1 MPERV
6 ECYSGYEYPE
16 RPSAFY
22 WQDVRMEITEV
33 LQSWRTPQGKRF
45 RVKTEDF
52 QVFELEYNEP
62 EDDWFIIQMR

>member
-1 MPERV
+1 
-6 ECYSGYEYPE
+6 
-16 RPSAFY
+16 
-22 WQDVRMEITEV
+22 MEITEV